1 MNLKTFILIIAMK
14 VLAIQIIAIG
24 LYCEL
29 RTGANIA
36 NIFITAGSLIFAI
49 ASNTTLFLVYSN
61 TRHNK
66 RGVKKDER
74 YINKITSCN
83 PAVAIK

>member
-1 MNLKTFILIIAMK
+1 MNIKSFILIIAMK

-61 TRHNK
+61 TRHKK
-66 RGVKKDER
+66 RSVRKDER
-74 YINKITSCN
+74 YINKIASCDAAI
-83 PAVAIK
+83 AVK